1 MPVAFPPDRSTGA
14 VQIALAAAALISM
27 ATIALAIDSAQQ
39 VAALYSQHVDR
50 HLDVPE
56 TEQRSYAAA
65 LERALQARSV
75 LPLSSQFIVV
85 VDRSPHIQAVMLFWR
100 SSTGESVF
108 IGASPTSTGRPSG
121 FEHFETP
128 LGVFD
133 HSIANLDFRAEGTRN
148 ELGVCGYGVLGMRVY
163 DFGWVEGRR
172 GWGKKDEGTMR
183 LQMHATD
190 ARFLEP
196 RLGTRQSK
204 GCIRIPA
211 TLNQFFDQYGI
222 LDADYERA
230 LAEGHSFW
238 VLRPD
243 REPTPWSGRFLIV
256 IETSRA
262 SRPDW
267 ARPAGPRKP

>member
-1 MPVAFPPDRSTGA
+1 MPVAPSFDRRRAA
-14 VQIALAAAALISM
+14 VKIDLAAAALISL
-27 ATIALAIDSAQQ
+27 ATAVHAVNSAQQ
-39 VAALYSQHVDR
+39 VQELYSQQVDR
-50 HLDVPE
+50 RLDVPE
-56 TEQRSYAAA
+56 AERRSYAAA
-65 LERALQARSV
+65 LERALRDRGV

-100 SSTGESVF
+100 SSTGASVF
-108 IGASPTSTGRPSG
+108 MGASPTSTGRPSG

-148 ELGVCGYGVLGMRVY
+148 ELGICGYGVKGMRVY
-163 DFGWVEGRR
+163 DFGWVQGRR

-222 LDADYERA
+222 LDADYEHA

-256 IETSRA
+256 VETTRA